1 MDRCFTFQW
10 GGCFSD
16 GRGFIFKWGCTPWR
30 GTSDL
35 MVGGGVV
42 EKNHRMGS
50 TPPWPPLHPG
60 SEELKKCPPPSTA
73 VQRIAD
79 AVRERKPR

>member
-1 MDRCFTFQW
+1 MLFLGIISWIGASRFNGG

-16 GRGFIFKWGCTPWR
+16 GRGFIFKCP
-30 GTSDL
+30 
-35 MVGGGVV
+35 M
-42 EKNHRMGS
+42 
-50 TPPWPPLHPG
+50 PPWPPPHPG

-79 AVRERKPR
+79 AVREKKPR

>member
-1 MDRCFTFQW
+1 M
-10 GGCFSD
+10 
-16 GRGFIFKWGCTPWR
+16 GRDIGF
-30 GTSDL
+30 D
-35 MVGGGVV
+35 GGVLKKIIGW
-42 EKNHRMGS
+42 EARPHA
-50 TPPWPPLHPG
+50 PPPHPG